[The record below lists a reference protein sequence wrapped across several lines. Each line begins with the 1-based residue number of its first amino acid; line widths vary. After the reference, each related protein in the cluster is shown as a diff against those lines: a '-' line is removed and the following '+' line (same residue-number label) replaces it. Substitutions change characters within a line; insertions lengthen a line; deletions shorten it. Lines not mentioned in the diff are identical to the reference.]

1 MIDKFRSF
9 VRITYLYFT
18 DATDKLRKV
27 LTNLD
32 SIDKLRKVLPRFT
45 DVTEKLSRF
54 CLFYLQPCNAY
65 AGGVQKYRTLEVL
78 LS

>member
-18 DATDKLRKV
+18 DATDTLRKV

-45 DVTEKLSRF
+45 DVTEKLS
-54 CLFYLQPCNAY
+54 
-65 AGGVQKYRTLEVL
+65 
-78 LS
+78 